1 MVEDNKT
8 CGEEMDLQNKESEEL
23 NREECLAQE
32 LETDEA
38 DISSQENVDDKESTD
53 NTDNKKNI
61 KKKMKPDKKQ
71 DLLKQKVDELEDKV
85 KRQMAEFENFR
96 KRTEKE
102 KTTMFEIG
110 AKSVIEKILPVV
122 DNFERGLATV
132 PEEDKDSGFTEGMK
146 MIYKQLMTELEE
158 LGVKPIEALGLE
170 FNPDYHNAVMQVE
183 SDEYESGVV
192 AQELQKGYT
201 YRDTVIRYSMVGV
214 VN

>member
-1 MVEDNKT
+1 
-8 CGEEMDLQNKESEEL
+8 
-23 NREECLAQE
+23 
-32 LETDEA
+32 
-38 DISSQENVDDKESTD
+38 
-53 NTDNKKNI
+53 
-61 KKKMKPDKKQ
+61 
-71 DLLKQKVDELEDKV
+71 
-85 KRQMAEFENFR
+85 
-96 KRTEKE
+96 
-102 KTTMFEIG
+102 
-110 AKSVIEKILPVV
+110 
-122 DNFERGLATV
+122 
-132 PEEDKDSGFTEGMK
+132 MK